1 MIFNKNLRIRLTAT
15 DLERR
20 QMSQITRLVDSIDEN
35 THVIFI
41 SSMPFTDDLKR
52 YYTRLLGMGSD
63 VEDDELVQ
71 SRFTVIVPE
80 AKFPN
85 HCMNLAQHLNYSYEA
100 INRLKTLIG

>member
-1 MIFNKNLRIRLTAT
+1 
-15 DLERR
+15 
-20 QMSQITRLVDSIDEN
+20 MSQITRLVDSIDEN

-52 YYTRLLGMGSD
+52 YYTRLLGIGPA
-63 VEDDELVQ
+63 VKTRHPTNLEEEELVQ